1 MNPLQGVFTPSNPLL
16 FAVAFAEFLLI
27 PLLGSVT
34 IVEFLFI
41 PPKEKA
47 FLLSRQVLVE
57 F

>member
-1 MNPLQGVFTPSNPLL
+1 LNPLQGVFTPSNPLL
-16 FAVAFAEFLLI
+16 FAVAFVEFLLI
-27 PLLGSVT
+27 PLLGSVA

-41 PPKEKA
+41 PPKEKT